1 MKMTAKR
8 KTELLVSWGK
18 RHICGDAEAKWQVRF
33 TEWHVDFT
41 LELTLSYWSCRCLSS
56 AGYRVSEQVSESVSS
71 FASTKHKALNKM
83 LSQLSERFDTPS
95 SFEEMAIIEAVG
107 A

>member
-1 MKMTAKR
+1 MKMDAKR
-8 KTELLVSWGK
+8 KTELLVSWCK
-18 RHICGDAEAKWQVRF
+18 RHICDDAEAKWQVRF
-33 TEWHVDFT
+33 TKWCVDFT
-41 LELTLSYWSCRCLSS
+41 LELTLSYWSCWCLSS
-56 AGYRVSEQVSESVSS
+56 AGHRVDKHVSVSS
-71 FASTKHKALNKM
+71 FASTKHIALNKM